1 MRTLLTR
8 AASRVPWDARL
19 ASVLF
24 VLGAALGMVYVST
37 CGGRPSFLQ
46 HMFGPAVM
54 WVCGRGFENPMLSK
68 APALE
73 DFLYGRRDSFSPED
87 LPEDLP
93 VAPADPLELTPEQW
107 KKYHPHPDFGGWVNC
122 QRFHLYFLM
131 TVALF
136 WKALGISWSAL
147 TPLYGILYGAAS
159 AAAYGL
165 FRLAMRRR
173 LATVF
178 AVLFVLAPLHLQHLP
193 DMRDYAKA
201 PFFLA
206 AILIMGHVARRPWPT
221 RPLLGLSAACGILL
235 GFGLGFRQDLLIC
248 VPAFV
253 VVALVFMPGKLKET
267 VRARLAA
274 TAVFLACFLL
284 FGGPILHVLFFR
296 ANNSSHDTLIGTL
309 GYCDRRLGVGS
320 KVYDL
325 GDPFLD
331 EYTRAVVEGYND
343 RANGGRQP
351 LSHYTAEYDEA
362 SSQYLRLLATTFP
375 ADFVVRAYASVLRIV
390 DEMRVHPSN
399 PAPRGLT
406 HPLVVGF
413 YRAYGAAMRV
423 VLGYGRYC
431 VAAVLLLIAG
441 RRGVRAA
448 LCALFLLCWF
458 AGYPAL
464 RFNLRHCF
472 HLHVVSLWA
481 AGCLLQ
487 QVLEGAS
494 ALFTKAG
501 RARWRENGG
510 DARAWLPGFVRNA
523 AGFGLVAAVGLTAP
537 LLVLRWYQH
546 KPVAALLRAY
556 ENAQRET
563 LQTTSALCDDGERV
577 LWTPQ
582 DFARMDRVPVE
593 RKDLPIQTEY
603 LVVEIAGTGRAVS
616 LVFLYEA
623 EDPLRD
629 FTRAVDVPLPDAG
642 GAGPPVTRVF
652 FPVYYAPW
660 SRFKGFTVSKHD
672 TDLVTAVYRVRDWT
686 DLPLLLN
693 ANLYPHWERL
703 PLHYAM
709 TR

>member
-1 MRTLLTR
+1 MRTLLTK
-8 AASRVPWDARL
+8 AASRLPWDARL
-19 ASVLF
+19 ASALF
-24 VLGAALGMVYVST
+24 VLGAAVGMVYVST
-37 CGGRPSFLQ
+37 WGGRPSFLQ

-54 WVCGRGFENPMLSK
+54 WACGRGFENPMLSK

-73 DFLYGRRDSFSPED
+73 DFLYGRRDSISPED

-93 VAPADPLELTPEQW
+93 VAPAAPSALSAEQW
-107 KKYHPHPDFGGWVNC
+107 QEYHPHPDFGGWVNC

-136 WKALGISWSAL
+136 WKAFGISWSGL
-147 TPLYGILYGAAS
+147 TPLYGLLYGAAS

-178 AVLFVLAPLHLQHLP
+178 GVLFVLAPLHLQHLP
-193 DMRDYAKA
+193 DLRDYAKA

-206 AILIMGHVARRPWPT
+206 AILMMGHVARRRWAT
-221 RPLLGLSAACGILL
+221 RPLLGLAAGCGALL

-248 VPAFV
+248 VPAFA
-253 VVALVFMPGKLKET
+253 VVAVVFMPGKLKET
-267 VRARLAA
+267 VGARLGAI
-274 TAVFLACFLL
+274 AVFLACFVL

-325 GDPFLD
+325 GAPFLD
-331 EYTRAVVEGYND
+331 EYTRAVVESYNE
-343 RANGGRQP
+343 RANGGREP
-351 LSHYTAEYDEA
+351 LRHYTAVYDKA
-362 SSQYLRLLATTFP
+362 SSEYLWLLARTFP

-390 DEMRVHPSN
+390 DEMRVPPSN

-406 HPLVVGF
+406 HPLVAGF

-423 VLGYGRYC
+423 VLAYGRYC
-431 VAAVLLLIAG
+431 VAAVLVLIAG

-448 LCALFLLCWF
+448 LCALFVLCWF

-464 RFNLRHCF
+464 RFSLRHYF
-472 HLHVVSLWA
+472 HLHIVSLWA

-487 QVLEGAS
+487 QVIEGAS
-494 ALFTKAG
+494 ALSTWVG
-501 RARWRENGG
+501 RARWREHAGE
-510 DARAWLPGFVRNA
+510 ARAWLGGFVRNA
-523 AGFGLVAAVGLTAP
+523 GGFALIAAVGLTVP
-537 LLVLRWYQH
+537 LVGLRWYQH
-546 KPVAALLRAY
+546 KPVAAVLRSY
-556 ENAQRET
+556 EQAEREA
-563 LQTTSALCDDGERV
+563 LQTTTAVCDDGERV
-577 LWTPQ
+577 LWRPQ

-593 RKDLPIQTEY
+593 RTDLPVQTEY
-603 LVVEIAGTGRAVS
+603 LVVEIAGSGRTVP
-616 LVFLYEA
+616 LVFCYES
-623 EDPLRD
+623 EGRLRD
-629 FTRAVDVPLPDAG
+629 FTRTVEVSLPDSG
-642 GAGPPVTRVF
+642 GAEAAVTRVF

-660 SRFKGFTVSKHD
+660 SRFEGFTVPKQA
-672 TDLVTAVYRVRDWT
+672 TGLVRGVYRVRDLA

-693 ANLYPHWERL
+693 VNLYPGWDRL